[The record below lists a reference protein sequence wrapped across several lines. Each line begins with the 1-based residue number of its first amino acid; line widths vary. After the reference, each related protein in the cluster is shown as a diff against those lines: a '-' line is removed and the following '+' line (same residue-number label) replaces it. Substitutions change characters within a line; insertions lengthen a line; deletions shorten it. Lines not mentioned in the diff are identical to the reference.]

1 MSGIPFQFSYDLN
14 PHQRFLFHAKIGFV
28 TQQFYHDKAVD
39 TPAAQELYDVF
50 TPLTRQDLI
59 LKRARLAERIA
70 VHIDTDLKLDSV
82 DAGSAM
88 TDSELMPPPAP
99 RVIQQPRA

>member
-1 MSGIPFQFSYDLN
+1 MSGIPFQFSHDLN
-14 PHQRFLFHAKIGFV
+14 PHQRFLFNAKFGFV
-28 TQQFYHDKAVD
+28 TPQFYHDKAVD

-59 LKRARLAERIA
+59 LKRARLAEKIA
-70 VHIDTDLKLDSV
+70 VHVDTDLGLDARSV
-82 DAGSAM
+82 M